1 MFYFD
6 SLVHV
11 AATLTYEA
19 TGLLET
25 TKKLENRL
33 SDAKRE
39 LDQDYNDDE
48 IEDNLWDEDFAT
60 QFAARLWEVIDRVR
74 RCCQEA
80 IDDCTARKARLLDA
94 LKDFQPDM

>member
-6 SLVHV
+6 SLIKV
-11 AATLTYEA
+11 AATLTAEA

-33 SDAKRE
+33 GDAKRE
-39 LDQDYNDDE
+39 LDQDYSDDE

-60 QFAARLWEVIDRVR
+60 EFAARLWEVINRVR
-74 RCCQEA
+74 GVCEEA
-80 IDDCTARKARLLDA
+80 RADCAQRKERLLDA
-94 LKDFQPDM
+94 LKDFV